1 MVESVA
7 EAGIAV
13 EANSSGRDPAGR
25 DPAGRDPAARDA
37 GPAPIDVAVRTGLDP
52 AALRRAFGSF
62 GTGVTIVTTRDADG
76 RPVGMTVNSFTAVS
90 LDPPLLLW
98 CIQRQVWP
106 FAAFHGSDRFAVHV
120 LHAGQRAL
128 SDRFAGTD
136 TNRFEGVA
144 LAEGIDGLPLLA
156 EHAACFQCRVEH
168 RYDGGDH
175 LILVGR
181 VLEASCRDLAPLL
194 FHGGRYLDP
203 GR

>member
-1 MVESVA
+1 MVERVA
-7 EAGIAV
+7 EAEIAIEV
-13 EANSSGRDPAGR
+13 DA
-25 DPAGRDPAARDA
+25 AARDA
-37 GPAPIDVAVRTGLDP
+37 GPVPADAAVSTGLEP
-52 AALRRAFGSF
+52 ASLRRAFGSF
-62 GTGVTIVTTRDADG
+62 GTGVTIVTTRDAQG

-106 FAAFHGSDRFAVHV
+106 FHAFAGSDRFAVHV

-128 SDRFAGTD
+128 SDRFAGTEP
-136 TNRFEGVA
+136 NRFDGIA

-156 EHAACFQCRVEH
+156 DHAACFQCRVEH

-181 VLEASCRDLAPLL
+181 VLEASSRDLPPLL

-203 GR
+203 GA